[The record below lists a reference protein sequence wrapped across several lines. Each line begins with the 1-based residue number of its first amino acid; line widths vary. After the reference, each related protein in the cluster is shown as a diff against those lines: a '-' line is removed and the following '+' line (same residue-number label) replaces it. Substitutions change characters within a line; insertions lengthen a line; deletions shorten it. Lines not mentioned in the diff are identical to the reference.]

1 MKKSDLKT
9 GMVVELR
16 NEDKY
21 LVVNDSI
28 LNLDGWDKMS
38 NYEDDLTSRAFDSL
52 DILKVYETSGG
63 SFKNMFLNSN
73 LTLIWER
80 EENTPVDK
88 LSELF
93 RNNCIEN
100 KNGNCNKFNTC
111 SDCKATFVIEHIEE
125 ILELIDTTYIKL

>member
-38 NYEDDLTSRAFDSL
+38 NYENDLTSRAFDSL

-125 ILELIDTTYIKL
+125 ILDLIGTTYTKL

>member
-1 MKKSDLKT
+1 MKKSDLKD

-16 NEDKY
+16 DEGKY
-21 LVVNDSI
+21 VVIGDVLSAMETWDT
-28 LNLDGWDKMS
+28 LNHYD
-38 NYEDDLTSRAFDSL
+38 DDLKNHFAPEV
-52 DILKVYETSGG
+52 DIMKVYTTSGW
-63 SFKNMFLNSN
+63 SFESMFLNSN

-80 EENTPVDK
+80 EESTAVDK

-125 ILELIDTTYIKL
+125 ILDLIDGTYIKL

>member
-21 LVVNDSI
+21 LVMNDSI

-38 NYEDDLTSRAFDSL
+38 NYENDLTSRAFDSL

-73 LTLIWER
+73 LTLIWKR
-80 EENTPVDK
+80 EENTTIDK

-125 ILELIDTTYIKL
+125 ILDLIGRHI

>member
-16 NEDKY
+16 NKNKY
-21 LVVNDSI
+21 LVMNDSMS
-28 LNLDGWDKMS
+28 NLDGWDKMS

-63 SFKNMFLNSN
+63 SFKSMFLNSN

-80 EENTPVDK
+80 EENTAIDK

-100 KNGNCNKFNTC
+100 KNDNCNKFNTC

-125 ILELIDTTYIKL
+125 ILDLIGATYI

>member
-16 NEDKY
+16 NKKKY
-21 LVVNDSI
+21 LVINDSMS
-28 LNLDGWDKMS
+28 NLDGWDKMS

-63 SFKNMFLNSN
+63 SFKSMFLNSN

-80 EENTPVDK
+80 EENTAIDK

-100 KNGNCNKFNTC
+100 KNDNCNKFNTC

-125 ILELIDTTYIKL
+125 ILDLIGATYIKL

>member
-16 NEDKY
+16 SKKKY
-21 LVVNDSI
+21 LVINDNMS
-28 LNLDGWDKMS
+28 NLDGWDRIS
-38 NYEDDLTSRAFDSL
+38 NYEDDLTSKTFNKL
-52 DILKVYETSGG
+52 DIIKVYETTGKTFRS
-63 SFKNMFLNSN
+63 MFYDEN
-73 LTLIWER
+73 LKIIWER
-80 EENTPVDK
+80 EENTAIDK

-125 ILELIDTTYIKL
+125 ILELIDKRI

>member
-21 LVVNDSI
+21 LVVNDGI

-38 NYEDDLTSRAFDSL
+38 NYEDDLKSRAFESL

-80 EENTPVDK
+80 EENTAIDK

-125 ILELIDTTYIKL
+125 ILDLIDGTYIKL